1 MSAATA
7 NTSSSPLGEYVA
19 LSTALGRD
27 TQALAAVEVDATID
41 RRDGVAARVAGPKH
55 ESENSRE
62 TS

>member
-41 RRDGVAARVAGPKH
+41 SVAARVAGPKH